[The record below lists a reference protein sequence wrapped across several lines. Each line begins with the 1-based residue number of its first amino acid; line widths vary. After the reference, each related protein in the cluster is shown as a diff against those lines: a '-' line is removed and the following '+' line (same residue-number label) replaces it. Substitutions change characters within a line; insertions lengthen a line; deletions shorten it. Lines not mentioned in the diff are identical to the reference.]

1 MHLKKLWHRVVLFF
15 CVNCVVVHITINND
29 IAVNVDN
36 NVKFLSFKN
45 NFDPRNI
52 GFHWFSLYRKFLSE
66 KTKPFTERVK
76 ESS

>member
-1 MHLKKLWHRVVLFF
+1 MVLFF

-52 GFHWFSLYRKFLSE
+52 GFHWFSLY
-66 KTKPFTERVK
+66 
-76 ESS
+76 